1 MIDFASLVCIGF
13 RHQSG
18 MLGFSFRGTNRVA
31 ASCVALVSALAA
43 PVLQSADEP
52 APRPPAVPAV
62 QEPDKPLSEPPAEPV
77 APPAPA
83 DAPTAPEKPE
93 VEPPDVSTLPPVDEH
108 PAETLDLPAMSLD
121 ERVFQPRPIPTMPE
135 SEGFHTEPLTLKAV
149 IALALRNNGE
159 IKSADLGKVIN
170 DEAIKAALL
179 AYDPTLDGGYLY
191 QRINSPQNAQD
202 YVSTGGGTTSP
213 LNPALQPLAEPNIY
227 QQRNHIAR
235 LGLSQK
241 LETGATVELG
251 TTTRV
256 LDNTLNRRLPPSLF
270 NPEYET
276 FTGLTVTQPLLRDW
290 GKAANTAEIR
300 IAKANANIADLEWQS
315 LASQVVAEAMKRYY
329 DVVFTLE
336 NLKVQRDAIA
346 LAQKLMGDTQ
356 ARGKEG
362 VVSGNDVSVAEAG
375 VYQRMEDA
383 LAAELQYVERQNAL
397 QLLFKSTEM
406 VVAQVTRIQPVDGL
420 RMSVPAVDRTALMRT
435 ALERRYEVQQSNETI
450 VVKAAQLDYATSQS
464 KPRLD
469 LVASGGFHGLDGDLG
484 GSYGEAASGQGPEW
498 TAGVQFSMPLCRDH
512 LQAKRRGAQDELTQ
526 AAVKRGDVRLRVVL
540 ELDTVIS
547 RLHTDQQRLV
557 TTRKSREAAQQSA
570 EGGLKRLN
578 EGVTTSFEVLQLQK
592 EFAQARSREYAAL
605 ADMNKDIVD
614 LHLATGTL
622 LDQQG
627 LTVLS
632 DAPRTR
638 KEFNEVVPVVAVAGQ
653 SKAGLDPD
661 EEKVVNAAPARAKS
675 SSTGKF
681 KRN

>member
-1 MIDFASLVCIGF
+1 MIDFASLASIGS

-18 MLGFSFRGTNRVA
+18 TLGSSIRRKNSAA
-31 ASCVALVSALAA
+31 ASCIALVSVLAA
-43 PVLQSADEP
+43 PLLQSADDP

-62 QEPDKPLSEPPAEPV
+62 QEADKSVSEPPPAPPV
-77 APPAPA
+77 APER
-83 DAPTAPEKPE
+83 TE
-93 VEPPDVSTLPPVDEH
+93 VEPPDVSTLPAVEEP
-108 PAETLDLPAMSLD
+108 PAGTLDLPAMSTLD
-121 ERVFQPRPIPTMPE
+121 ARVFQPRPIPTMPE
-135 SEGFHTEPLTLKAV
+135 SEGFHSEPLTLKAV

-159 IKSADLGKVIN
+159 IKSADLGKIIN

-191 QRINSPQNAQD
+191 QSINSPQNAQD

-241 LETGATVELG
+241 FETGTTVELG

-300 IAKANANIADLEWQS
+300 IAKANASIADLEWQS

-329 DVVFTLE
+329 DVIFTLE
-336 NLKVQRDAIA
+336 NLKVQRDAIG

-362 VVSGNDVSVAEAG
+362 VAAGNDISVAEAG

-397 QLLFKSTEM
+397 QLLFKSTEQ
-406 VVAQVTRIQPVDGL
+406 VVAQVTRIRPVDGL
-420 RMSVPAVDRTALMRT
+420 RMAVPAVDRTALMRT
-435 ALERRYEVQQSNETI
+435 ALERRFEVQQSNEAI

-484 GSYGEAASGQGPEW
+484 GSYSEAASGQGPEW

-512 LQAKRRGAQDELTQ
+512 QQAKRRGAQDELTQ

-547 RLHTDQQRLV
+547 RLRTDQQRLV
-557 TTRKSREAAQQSA
+557 TTKKSREAAQQSA
-570 EGGLKRLN
+570 EGGLLRLN

-632 DAPRTR
+632 DAQRTR
-638 KEFNEVVPVVAVAGQ
+638 KEFNAVPVVPVAGRA
-653 SKAGLDPD
+653 KAGLDRD
-661 EEKVVNAAPARAKS
+661 EEAVINLAPSPPARAKS
-675 SSTGKF
+675 SAVGKF

>member
-1 MIDFASLVCIGF
+1 MIENAVFTSSGF
-13 RHQSG
+13 RRQPR
-18 MLGFSFRGTNRVA
+18 MLSL
-31 ASCVALVSALAA
+31 SCTSLVALVTALALPTSRA
-43 PVLQSADEP
+43 EDEP
-52 APRPPAVPAV
+52 AATPASEAAEPAISLPAAVPA
-62 QEPDKPLSEPPAEPV
+62 PEPPES
-77 APPAPA
+77 
-83 DAPTAPEKPE
+83 
-93 VEPPDVSTLPPVDEH
+93 STLQPVDERT
-108 PAETLDLPAMSLD
+108 PEVLDLPAVAAMD
-121 ERVFQPRPIPTMPE
+121 ERVFQQRPIPTMPPV
-135 SEGFHTEPLTLKAV
+135 EGFRSEPLTLKAV
-149 IALALRNNGE
+149 IALVLRNNGA

-179 AYDPTLDGGYLY
+179 AYDLSLDGGYLY
-191 QRINSPQNAQD
+191 QSIDTPQNAQD
-202 YVSTGGGTTSP
+202 YVATGGGIASP
-213 LNPALQPLAEPNIY
+213 LNPAQPTLTEPNVY
-227 QQRNHIAR
+227 QQRNHIAK
-235 LGLSQK
+235 LGLTQK
-241 LETGATVELG
+241 LVTGATLELG

-290 GKAANTAEIR
+290 GKLANTAEIR

-336 NLKVQRDAIA
+336 NLKVQRDAIG

-362 VVSGNDVSVAEAG
+362 VVAGNDVSVAEAG

-397 QLLFKSTEM
+397 QLLFKSAEM
-406 VVAQVTRIQPVDGL
+406 VVSQVSRIQPVDGL
-420 RMSVPAVDRTALMRT
+420 RTSVPAVDRTALMHT
-435 ALERRYEVQQSNETI
+435 ALERRFEVLQSNESIT
-450 VVKAAQLDYATSQS
+450 VKAAQLDYAASQS
-464 KPRLD
+464 RARLD
-469 LVASGGFHGLDGDLG
+469 LVASGGFHGLDGNLG
-484 GSYGEAASGQGPEW
+484 GSYSEAASGQGPEW
-498 TAGVQFSMPLCRDH
+498 TAGVQFSLPLNRDH

-526 AAVKRGDVRLRVVL
+526 ANVRRGDVRLRVVL
-540 ELDTVIS
+540 ELDTIIS
-547 RLHTDQQRLV
+547 RLRTDQIRLV
-557 TTRKSREAAQQSA
+557 TTKKSREAAEQSA

-592 EFAQARSREYAAL
+592 DYSQARSREFAAL

-632 DAPRTR
+632 DAPKTR
-638 KEFNEVVPVVAVAGQ
+638 QQFGAVPVAGQ
-653 SKAGLDPD
+653 APTGLDPD
-661 EEKVVNAAPARAKS
+661 EEKVVILSPSEPVRIKKS
-675 SSTGKF
+675 NTGKF